1 MKKIFKKFVL
11 LWVSIGVFAG
21 IYKKKDNQP
30 MNDAIQLPG
39 RSNQMIA
46 EDYEMAAYHD
56 QA

>member
-21 IYKKKDNQP
+21 IYKKKEAQS
-30 MNDAIQLPG
+30 MNDAIQHPE
-39 RSNQMIA
+39 SNQTIV
-46 EDYEMAAYHD
+46 EDYEMAAYHN

>member
-1 MKKIFKKFVL
+1 MKKIFKKIVL

-21 IYKKKDNQP
+21 IYKKKDAQS

-39 RSNQMIA
+39 RSNQMIV
-46 EDYEMAAYHD
+46 EDYEIAAYHN

>member
-21 IYKKKDNQP
+21 IYKKKETQP

-39 RSNQMIA
+39 RNNQMIV
-46 EDYEMAAYHD
+46 EDYEMAAYHN